1 MIVKETD
8 IVKIIK
14 EGQPNF
20 IKEAKEKQIVL
31 NVHVNKRG
39 VVEHLQKVE
48 GYENEDQFKLR
59 KKFAMSNKAIIANL
73 LRPVDKIFTAK
84 GGSKIYNV
92 SGEKTREDLI
102 KKLGNVR
109 YGFSLKKWIQMI
121 QSNKFYSDP
130 AGLVFFEVA
139 KDGSKAYPT
148 MKSIQSIRNYKTEG
162 RVVDWVLFEPYKKK
176 DSEGGELPG
185 EYFRFFDDKYDYT
198 FFKDGDIIE
207 RVERLENNWNRVP
220 GIVNSNIL
228 NDELKY
234 CDSPL
239 DLVVELAEKY
249 LRTNTIKSIHEF
261 LHGFPFFW
269 MYMKKCKSCKGAG
282 WIGEEKCG
290 DCKGT
295 GAVLKRDVSDVMLLN
310 TPKNKDS
317 PTIAPN
323 VAGYVVPPL
332 DIPEEQRTEL
342 NFIWMTM
349 SFTMWG
355 TSHEDSENPTATAA
369 FLNVQPKND
378 SLEIY
383 TDAFQDMEQK
393 MVDLIGEFYY
403 REAYKGN
410 STAYGRRYLV
420 EEPEKI
426 WEKYE
431 KAKKNGAPKSTLNHI
446 LSQYYQSEFMNDPE
460 MLSIMMKSMKLEPF
474 LHEDFVKLKGVID
487 DVWLKRK
494 VFFSE
499 WWTTLSDDDVLMKKI
514 EVLKSEFEVYLKGVN
529 LAEQKEIIDN

>member
-1 MIVKETD
+1 MIVKEKD
-8 IVKIIK
+8 IIEIIK
-14 EGQPNF
+14 KGQPKF
-20 IKEAKEKQIVL
+20 IKEAKEKQAVL

-39 VVEHLQKVE
+39 VEEHLQKVE
-48 GYENEDQFKLR
+48 GFENQEQFELR
-59 KKFAMSNKAIIANL
+59 KKFAISNKFMIANL

-92 SGEKTREDLI
+92 SGEKTKKELI
-102 KKLGNVR
+102 KKLQDVR
-109 YGFSLKKWIQMI
+109 YGYSLRKWIQMI
-121 QSNKFYSDP
+121 QANKFYSDP
-130 AGLVFFEVA
+130 SGLVFFEVS
-139 KDGSKAYPT
+139 KDGLKTYPT
-148 MKSIQSIRNYKTEG
+148 IKSIQSIRNYSTEG
-162 RVVDWVLFEPYKKK
+162 RVVDWVLFEPFKKYRE
-176 DSEGGELPG
+176 DGNEMPG
-185 EYFRFFDDKYDYT
+185 EYYRFFDDQYDYI
-198 FFKDGDIIE
+198 FFRDGDLIK
-207 RVERLENNWNRVP
+207 RVEKLENNWEKVP
-220 GIVNSNIL
+220 AIVNSNIL

-234 CDSPL
+234 SDSPL
-239 DLVVELAEKY
+239 DLVIELAEKY

-282 WIGEEKCG
+282 WVGEEKCKP
-290 DCKGT
+290 CKGT
-295 GAVLKRDVSDVMLLN
+295 GAVLKKDVSDVMLLN
-310 TPKNKDS
+310 TPKTKDS

-332 DIPEEQRTEL
+332 EIPEEQRTEL
-342 NFIWMTM
+342 NFIWMLM

-378 SLEIY
+378 SLEFF

-403 REAYKGN
+403 KEAYKGN

-420 EEPEKI
+420 EDPEKI
-426 WEKYE
+426 WEKYV
-431 KAKKNGAPKSTLNHI
+431 KAKNNGSPKSTLNHI

-460 MLSIMMKSMKLEPF
+460 MLSIMLKGMKLEPF
-474 LHEDFVKLKGVID
+474 LHEDFVKLKGLID
-487 DVWLKRK
+487 DEWLKRK

-499 WWTTLSDDDVLMKKI
+499 WWTGLSEDEVLMKKI
-514 EVLKSEFEVYLKGVN
+514 DVLKKEFEEFIKGVN
-529 LAEQKEIIDN
+529 LADKELID